1 MHDPFYVFD
10 YCFDDD
16 EIEESLLDS
25 LNQSKKSKQPIQSPQ
40 KNVFSDSLSNKSM
53 NFKDGISIAIQNFLK
68 NSSSNKK
75 DKNKNKRK
83 RVPFLPEEDEKLK
96 MLVQK
101 FGTKKW
107 LVISNYMNGRSA
119 KQCRDRYMN
128 HLFPGYF
135 NCEWSKEEV
144 NLLFNLYYQVG
155 PKWPYLKKFFIG
167 RSANSL
173 KNRWT
178 YFLAHQENKTYIF
191 LIKF

>member
-25 LNQSKKSKQPIQSPQ
+25 LNQSKKSKQSIQSPQ

-53 NFKDGISIAIQNFLK
+53 NFKD
-68 NSSSNKK
+68 K
-75 DKNKNKRK
+75 DKNKRK

-135 NCEWSKEEV
+135 NCEWSKKKSICCLICIIKLDQ
-144 NLLFNLYYQVG
+144 NG
-155 PKWPYLKKFFIG
+155 PI
-167 RSANSL
+167 
-173 KNRWT
+173 
-178 YFLAHQENKTYIF
+178 
-191 LIKF
+191 